1 MALSFEHS
9 TLDVQETGTII
20 LVQNNILHC
29 AGLPAVGYGELV
41 LIGPLKIRAQVAA
54 LLEDTVLLSALEKY
68 QQLKAGDLVYRTHA
82 GPQIPVGPALWGRV
96 VSPLGSLLDGEV
108 DPQVT
113 NLYPV
118 FSPAPKL
125 MDRLPV
131 NRAATTGVKFVDV
144 LVPIAKGQRELIL
157 GDRMTG
163 KTSLAVSAAISQ
175 IKTGSKCVYVLIG
188 KERQFL
194 QKLRNIFEE
203 QEVLDQVVI
212 VFASS
217 EEPPALKVLA
227 PYSGCAMAEYWMHR
241 GHDIV
246 IIYDDLSQHA
256 IAHRQVNLALRY
268 SPGREAYPGD
278 LFFLHARLLER
289 AASVT
294 PDFIKRMSGREAPTG
309 SITAL
314 PILQTQYG
322 DISSF
327 VATNLISITDGQIVL
342 SGDLFKAGIRPA
354 VNIGL
359 SVSRIGG
366 AAQSPLIKQ
375 LSADIKIKLAQF
387 KELESFTSVASELD
401 AATREKLDR
410 GKKTI
415 AILGQGVGETIL
427 PEALAITLMLLNFNS
442 LAHIPIAKVRA
453 FEQFAHRN
461 IRTYHSDLYKVLKQQ
476 QALSLEQLK
485 NFEKILHECALI
497 FNASEKE

>member
-1 MALSFEHS
+1 MALSFEHN

-29 AGLPAVGYGELV
+29 SGLPAVGYGEIV
-41 LIGPLKIRAQVAA
+41 LIGALKIRAQVAA

-68 QQLKAGDLVYRTHA
+68 NQLKAGDIVYRTHD
-82 GPQIPVGPALWGRV
+82 GPQIPVGPELLGRV
-96 VSPLGSLLDGEV
+96 VSPLGSMLDGEV
-108 DPQVT
+108 DIKVGKQ
-113 NLYPV
+113 YPV
-118 FSPAPKL
+118 FRPAPKI
-125 MDRLPV
+125 MDRFPV
-131 NRAATTGVKFVDV
+131 NRAAITGVKFVDI

-163 KTSLAVSAAISQ
+163 KTSLAMSAAISQ
-175 IKTGSKCVYVLIG
+175 MKTGSKCVYVIIG

-194 QKLRNIFEE
+194 QKIRNIFEK
-203 QEVLDQVVI
+203 QEVLEQVII

-227 PYSGCAMAEYWMHR
+227 PYSGCAIAEYWMHR
-241 GHDIV
+241 GDDVIV
-246 IIYDDLSQHA
+246 IYDDLSQHA

-294 PDFIKRMSGREAPTG
+294 SDFIKRMSGIDAPTG

-342 SGDLFKAGIRPA
+342 SGDLFKSGVRPA

-366 AAQSPLIKQ
+366 SAQNPVIKQ
-375 LSADIKIKLAQF
+375 LSADIKINLAQF

-401 AATREKLDR
+401 AATRHKLDR
-410 GKKTI
+410 GNKTI
-415 AILGQGVGETIL
+415 AILGQGVAETVL
-427 PEALAITLMLLNFNS
+427 PEALAITLMLINFNT
-442 LAHIPIAKVRA
+442 LALIPIKRVRA
-453 FEQFAHRN
+453 FEQFAYRN
-461 IRTYHSDLYKVLKQQ
+461 VKTYHSDLHKILKQQ
-476 QALSLEQLK
+476 RALSPAQLK
-485 NFEKILHECALI
+485 QFEKILNECAVI
-497 FNASEKE
+497 FNASEKD